1 MEGIH
6 YSKHCLSDYYQ
17 HCCFL
22 CCRVKAPTRKEPSLE
37 VSEFHLSQFDKK
49 RSQVK
54 VTDLANVLKK
64 RALHTEISQKL
75 KTAQK
80 RAKTLPKPLEKIH
93 SDRVSIITKKFY
105 PVPSHATQNI

>member
-1 MEGIH
+1 M
-6 YSKHCLSDYYQ
+6 
-17 HCCFL
+17 
-22 CCRVKAPTRKEPSLE
+22 KAPTRKEPSLE

-93 SDRVSIITKKFY
+93 SDRVSILKKKFY
-105 PVPSHATQNI
+105 ALATQAPLKLEFLVKIEEIL